1 MKRTTLAL
9 ALSLAAALPAAAQD
23 SLSNTWIEGNYIN
36 VDGDA
41 DGHGIRGSFEFGD
54 SNFYGLAGYSRI
66 GIDDT
71 PFKLDGSE
79 LGVGYAHPMNDGL
92 DLFAEAAYVDT
103 EAAGFVTT
111 DGTGIINTEGYRTS
125 VGLRSALTDKLE
137 GSVRANY
144 VDLDEVGDDFSGTLG
159 AMYKFTPTW
168 GLTGDVTFGDD
179 AETYQLGVR
188 ASF

>member
-41 DGHGIRGSFEFGD
+41 DGHGIRGSFEFGE
-54 SNFYGLAGYSRI
+54 SNVYGLAGYSRI
-66 GIDDT
+66 GIDGT

-79 LGVGYAHPMNDGL
+79 LGVGYAHPLSDRL
-92 DLFAEAAYVDT
+92 DLVAEAAYVDT

-111 DGTGIINTEGYRTS
+111 DGTGIINTEGYRAS

-144 VDLDEVGDDFSGTLG
+144 VDLDQVGDDFSGTLG

-179 AETYQLGVR
+179 AETYQLGLR